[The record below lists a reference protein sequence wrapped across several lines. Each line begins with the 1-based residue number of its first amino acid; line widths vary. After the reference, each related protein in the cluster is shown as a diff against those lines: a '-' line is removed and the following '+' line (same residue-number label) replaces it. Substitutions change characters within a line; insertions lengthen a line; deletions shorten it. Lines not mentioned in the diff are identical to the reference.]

1 MTIVSQT
8 ELIAGIL
15 AGKVVS
21 FPTDTVPALA
31 VKPELARQIFTIKK
45 RSSTKPLILMGAS
58 FADLLPYVTG
68 TEAELAI
75 WQKVTQKF
83 WPGALTLVLPAS
95 NRVPREMN
103 PTDPNTIGIRVPNL
117 AVARKILHQTGPLAT
132 TSANLSGQAPL
143 VKMSAIEIAFP
154 DVLVLDEQELSEE
167 EYIGSG
173 LPSTVAKWTGTDW
186 QILRQGIIK
195 INEVNA
201 AAVVARRQNVDT
213 AEQG

>member
-8 ELIAGIL
+8 RLIAGAV
-15 AGKVVS
+15 AGKVIS

-31 VKPELARQIFTIKK
+31 VKPELARQIFTIKQ

-58 FADLLPYVTG
+58 LTELLPYVTG

-75 WQKVTQKF
+75 WQEITQKF

-103 PTDPNTIGIRVPNL
+103 PTDPNTIGVRVPNL
-117 AVARKILHQTGPLAT
+117 AVAREILHQTGPLAT

-154 DVLVLDEQELSEE
+154 DVLVLDEQLSEE
-167 EYIGSG
+167 QTASG
-173 LPSTVAKWTGTDW
+173 LPSTVAKWIGTGW
-186 QILRQGIIK
+186 QILRQGSIK
-195 INEVNA
+195 I
-201 AAVVARRQNVDT
+201 D
-213 AEQG
+213 